1 MIEFNIDKVQRELDG
16 KFNLAHLIF
25 NRVKRLRAG
34 VEPKVDRHMRE
45 KDIVLAIR
53 EIDSGDLTFRLDEE
67 STREPEVEL
76 SESVIG
82 TDGKPAV
89 AVDLIALAKE
99 EAKSKS

>member
-1 MIEFNIDKVQRELDG
+1 MIDFNIDKVQRELDG

-34 VEPKVDRHMRE
+34 VEAKVDKRMRE

-53 EIDSGDLTFRLDEE
+53 EIDSGDLAYRLDEG
-67 STREPEVEL
+67 STRESDVEL

-89 AVDLIALAKE
+89 AVDLIELARKE
-99 EAKSKS
+99 AEETE